1 MNPPIIHR
9 DLKLENILFFNG
21 ILKIIDFGSSSEM
34 LDFRSTFIG
43 TPTYLAPEII
53 QGTNYTEKVDIW
65 CLGVI
70 FYELLHGRPP
80 FSTSLSGFKA
90 MAHLSTLITSE

>member
-1 MNPPIIHR
+1 
-9 DLKLENILFFNG
+9 
-21 ILKIIDFGSSSEM
+21 M

-90 MAHLSTLITSE
+90 MAHLSTLITSEQVTFDDDISDDAKYAIIRMLEKNPKERPNTS